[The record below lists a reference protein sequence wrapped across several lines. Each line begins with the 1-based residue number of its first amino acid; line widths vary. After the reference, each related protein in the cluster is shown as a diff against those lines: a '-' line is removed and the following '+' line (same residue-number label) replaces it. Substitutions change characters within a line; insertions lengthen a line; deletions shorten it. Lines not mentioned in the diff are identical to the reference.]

1 MTKCINLG
9 SSESLW
15 SNAAPPSPP
24 PKHTSP
30 PPPPPLSSPWPSAP
44 IGLSHLAAPHPPSAS
59 SSTIRSASRD
69 AGDDEPALLLSG
81 GQVVKLVVAVLLLGV
96 VLALARRCQASLRS
110 RRHAAVVTR
119 HSGGM
124 DVVASRHEKGRAGAT
139 GLPHR
144 VTTIS
149 KSRAMQHSQ
158 LREISPQLEEP
169 EPEPVLEDVDHQ
181 ERKTDEEETHVL

>member
-1 MTKCINLG
+1 M
-9 SSESLW
+9 
-15 SNAAPPSPP
+15 
-24 PKHTSP
+24 
-30 PPPPPLSSPWPSAP
+30 
-44 IGLSHLAAPHPPSAS
+44 
-59 SSTIRSASRD
+59 
-69 AGDDEPALLLSG
+69 
-81 GQVVKLVVAVLLLGV
+81 
-96 VLALARRCQASLRS
+96 
-110 RRHAAVVTR
+110 AVVTR
-119 HSGGM
+119 HNGGM

-144 VTTIS
+144 VIS